1 MARAER
7 PGHRFPS
14 RMSER
19 RPLIGPGETWAIVT
33 ALSYTTVNALLRWA
47 AVEID
52 PWLGSM
58 LRQVPIALLAW
69 TAVLWIDRGAI
80 QPSSERFLG
89 WGVLAALVVAGFSS
103 FVLGNVFFFGALSNA
118 GLGPA
123 AAGAQGGVVVAGA
136 IGSMLLGEHPSRR
149 AWIGFSVVVMGMVFI
164 ATAQGTPGGPWLL
177 GLLFALGAGTAYA
190 ASNLVTRSV
199 QRRRAA
205 LWVTLAANSVG
216 GLGVLLVIQ
225 LIRGGGN
232 PLDGGDGD
240 QMLVVLAAGVVNA
253 LALISIAASLRHIDV
268 AAASSIQSG
277 VVVFSFLAAVFIFNE
292 TGSWP
297 MIVGV
302 TAVAAGILIANLRR
316 REPATPPSAG
326 S

>member
-1 MARAER
+1 
-7 PGHRFPS
+7 
-14 RMSER
+14 
-19 RPLIGPGETWAIVT
+19 
-33 ALSYTTVNALLRWA
+33 
-47 AVEID
+47 
-52 PWLGSM
+52 
-58 LRQVPIALLAW
+58 
-69 TAVLWIDRGAI
+69 
-80 QPSSERFLG
+80 
-89 WGVLAALVVAGFSS
+89 
-103 FVLGNVFFFGALSNA
+103 
-118 GLGPA
+118 
-123 AAGAQGGVVVAGA
+123 
-136 IGSMLLGEHPSRR
+136 
-149 AWIGFSVVVMGMVFI
+149 MGMVFI